1 MDMYNN
7 SIESYFTIYMA
18 IHRPILSRRPLRWVA
33 KTETFR
39 SLVRGRK
46 DVHVEKSSYDL
57 VKETTIYV
65 GDVLVVK
72 ETRYPLSPLT
82 FDELFL
88 FYVGL
93 SVLVPA
99 LLLYALAELGLLFL
113 FSVLFWI
120 WFLYMI
126 MMMFVLFSAYAMGH
140 TGLLEKL
147 YFLHCTFL
155 SYFLFSLIIRGNKN
169 VVSRILGEI
178 RKYVRKE
185 YFFPPRA
192 IANLAWRRHDVV
204 LEKEWEKWRE
214 IMKKMEKEKYGERT
228 NRNIE
233 VQHKEQSNTT
243 R

>member
-72 ETRYPLSPLT
+72 ETCYPLSPLT

-93 SVLVPA
+93 SVLVPGS
-99 LLLYALAELGLLFL
+99 LIYVLAELGLLFL
-113 FSVLFWI
+113 LPVLFWI
-120 WFLYMI
+120 WFLYVMVV
-126 MMMFVLFSAYAMGH
+126 FVLFSAFAMGH
-140 TGLLEKL
+140 MGPLEKL

-178 RKYVRKE
+178 KKYVRKE

-204 LEKEWEKWRE
+204 LEKEWEKWRK
-214 IMKKMEKEKYGERT
+214 IMEGLKNY
-228 NRNIE
+228 
-233 VQHKEQSNTT
+233 
-243 R
+243 